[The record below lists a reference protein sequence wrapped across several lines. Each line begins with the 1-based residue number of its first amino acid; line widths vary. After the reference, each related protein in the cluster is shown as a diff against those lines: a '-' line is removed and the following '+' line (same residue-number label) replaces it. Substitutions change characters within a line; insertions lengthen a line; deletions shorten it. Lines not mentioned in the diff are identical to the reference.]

1 MPDQL
6 DLIFM
11 LGELY
16 AEKRVIEQRLS
27 EVLAEKGRVDDN
39 IPASAVEGSGAEV
52 GNTAPVD

>member
-27 EVLAEKGRVDDN
+27 EVLAEKGRVNDN
-39 IPASAVEGSGAEV
+39 IPASTVESSGAEV